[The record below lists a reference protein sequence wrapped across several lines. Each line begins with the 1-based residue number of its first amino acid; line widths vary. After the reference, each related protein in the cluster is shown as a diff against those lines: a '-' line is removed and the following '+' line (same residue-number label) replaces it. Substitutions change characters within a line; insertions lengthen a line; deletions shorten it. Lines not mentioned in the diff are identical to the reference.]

1 MILLIL
7 TMFSY
12 ADEPNV
18 IYKKETTIDFE
29 SVEVEGQL
37 KKPQGALVS
46 EKNRA
51 IFNPLVQIRE
61 EWTQEMIQSLDQIH

>member
-7 TMFSY
+7 SLTAT

-29 SVEVEGQL
+29 SVDVQGQL
-37 KKPQGALVS
+37 KKPQGSLIS

-51 IFNPLVQIRE
+51 LFNPLVNIRTD
-61 EWTQEMIQSLDQIH
+61 WSLEMIESINQID